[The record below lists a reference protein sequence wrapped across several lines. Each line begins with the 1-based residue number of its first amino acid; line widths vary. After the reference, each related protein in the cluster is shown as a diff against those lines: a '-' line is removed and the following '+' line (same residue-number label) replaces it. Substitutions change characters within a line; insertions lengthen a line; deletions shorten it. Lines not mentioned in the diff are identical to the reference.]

1 MAAGLG
7 AGSLVAKFRA
17 GDGLEGYLGR
27 WLILEAAGGDVEAE
41 GNLATS
47 RQIPLIRTVVGE
59 KLNMED
65 IGTSWYPEG
74 KSVAN
79 RTLLGAGLEVGD
91 STSALEVLLA
101 EAESKLM
108 GLKYR
113 GARAGGASDGMC
125 TTCSACRPSART
137 PTGI

>member
-7 AGSLVAKFRA
+7 AESLAAKFRA
-17 GDGLEGYLGR
+17 GDLLDGYLGR
-27 WLILEAAGGDVEAE
+27 WLLLEVAGGDVNAG
-41 GNLATS
+41 GNLTTS
-47 RQIPLIRTVVGE
+47 RQIPLIRTTVGE

-65 IGTSWYPEG
+65 TGTSWYPKG
-74 KSVAN
+74 ISVAN

-91 STSALEVLLA
+91 SISALEVLLV

-113 GARAGGASDGMC
+113 GARAGGASGVMC

-137 PTGI
+137 LTGI

>member
-1 MAAGLG
+1 MAAGLD
-7 AGSLVAKFRA
+7 AESLAAKFKA
-17 GDGLEGYLGR
+17 GGGLEGYLGR
-27 WLILEAAGGDVEAE
+27 WLLVQVAGGDVEAE

-65 IGTSWYPEG
+65 IGTSWYPKG
-74 KSVAN
+74 KGGGN
-79 RTLLGAGLEVGD
+79 RAPLGAGLEVGD
-91 STSALEVLLA
+91 STEALGVLLV
-101 EAESKLM
+101 EAGSKFM